1 MKTIYIIVPLS
12 ILTVFLAVSLLSLDA
27 AASPNSCRIKAGN
40 NDVYV
45 RVFNR
50 DSNGNPI
57 RRDFDYG
64 EVYRGVIKKG
74 ESQKITS
81 SYGRIEYRYQSKSN
95 SRGYGGNIT
104 LCNRGNTIR
113 LQ

>member
-1 MKTIYIIVPLS
+1 MKTLYLIVSLAV
-12 ILTVFLAVSLLSLDA
+12 LTVFLAASLLPHDA

-57 RRDFDYG
+57 RRDFDFG

-74 ESQKITS
+74 ESKKITS
-81 SYGRIEYRYQSKSN
+81 SYGRIEYHFQSMSN

-104 LCNRGNTIR
+104 LCDRGNTIR
-113 LQ
+113 LP

>member
-1 MKTIYIIVPLS
+1 MKTIYIIVTVS
-12 ILTVFLAVSLLSLDA
+12 ILSVFLAVSFLPLDA
-27 AASPNSCRIKAGN
+27 TASPNSCRIKAGN

-57 RRDFDYG
+57 RRDFDFG

-74 ESQKITS
+74 DSKRITS
-81 SYGRIEYRYQSKSN
+81 STGRIEYSYQSMSN
-95 SRGYGGNIT
+95 SRGYGGNT
-104 LCNRGNTIR
+104 TFCNRGNTIR
-113 LQ
+113 LP